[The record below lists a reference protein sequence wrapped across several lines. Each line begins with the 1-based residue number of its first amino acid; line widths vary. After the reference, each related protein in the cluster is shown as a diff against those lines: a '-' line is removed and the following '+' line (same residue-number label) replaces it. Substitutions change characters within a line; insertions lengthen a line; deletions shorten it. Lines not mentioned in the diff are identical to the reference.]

1 MQDIKRKNR
10 MKLKVNTNWLFLLL
24 ILGMGSAWSQPFSK
38 RQVQPKD
45 YALWST
51 LSDEKISEDGNWISY
66 RLNYQS
72 AKDTLFVQNTQTGK
86 KQYFPTAEKGLF
98 SPDSNWWLSQ
108 DPEKGMALL
117 NLKSGTLQWMQGV
130 VKYEFVGTGNYL
142 ALLKQEPEQE
152 QVLHIRNVL
161 TGKEHSISGIKEYSF
176 NAAGTILACVIPK
189 ENAVKLIRMNAAF
202 TTGTVVQQKGSRYK
216 DLTWNSKG
224 DALAFF
230 QELDQESGKLKNHKI
245 YYVKQLEHIPKLY
258 ILDPLLETDFLKDQN
273 IVIPFAREPLQISED
288 GKRIF
293 FNVASSVMPAQEND
307 MVQVWNTV
315 ASGEHHG
322 QQPDP
327 SHIPKLTA
335 WWPEQSKLLQIATND
350 LPNALLTDKQNY
362 ALTFNN
368 RAYEPQYESEAV
380 PDFYLTDLNTGKSG
394 LVVNK
399 QLRSSGTM
407 GSSPQGRYINYFKNK
422 KWWVYDSILEKNT
435 NITDVIPAPV
445 YNLEFDQPG
454 ATTPYGSPG
463 WTQDGK
469 LIVYDQ
475 YDIWIVTPD
484 GKNAKRLT
492 HGREQKIRFR
502 LYQNLNESDII
513 NTLSN
518 LPTHTFNLTKGT
530 VLEALGDDK
539 ASGYY
544 YLESNGRCKAMVY
557 KNARISTLR
566 KAKQGEKY
574 MYKEESFGSSP
585 QLKLWSNSMK
595 KEQVVLKT
603 NPQQEKF
610 CWGHS
615 ELISYTN
622 QKGQPLQGVLFYPA
636 GFQSEKKYPMIV
648 HLYERQSGMMHQYIN
663 PTQYNQDGFNPVN
676 YTFEGYLV
684 FYPDIAYEVGSP
696 GQSAVAG
703 VKAAVDAVMAKGIV
717 EYNHIGL
724 IGGSF
729 GGYETAFIISQ
740 TNRFAT
746 AVAGVACTDLVSSYL
761 SMQSSG
767 ERSQIWRYESAQLR
781 MGASL
786 FANYKGYIENSPIA
800 HASKINTPVLIWTGQ
815 QDPNVNWT
823 QSIELHL
830 ALQRLQK
837 PHTFLVY
844 PGQGHAIGKPESQI
858 DLDKRVKEWF
868 DTYLKEKPFTTN

>member
-1 MQDIKRKNR
+1 
-10 MKLKVNTNWLFLLL
+10 MKLKVNNNNNNNWLFLLL
-24 ILGMGSAWSQPFSK
+24 ILGIGSAWSQSFSK
-38 RQVQPKD
+38 RQVKPED
-45 YALWST
+45 YVLWST
-51 LSDEKISEDGNWISY
+51 LSDEKISEDGNWVSY

-86 KQYFPTAEKGLF
+86 KQYFPSAENGLF
-98 SPDSNWWLSQ
+98 SPDKNWWIAQ
-108 DPEKGMALL
+108 DPKNGMALL
-117 NLKSGTLQWMQGV
+117 NLKSGTLQWLQGV
-130 VKYEFVGTGNYL
+130 VKYEFVAAGNYL
-142 ALLKQEPEQE
+142 VLLKQEAQQE
-152 QVLHIRNVL
+152 PVLHIIHL
-161 TGKEHSISGIKEYSF
+161 KTGKEHTIPNITEYRF
-176 NAAGTILACVIPK
+176 NAAGTILACIIPK
-189 ENAVKLIRMNAAF
+189 ENAVKLVRMNSDF
-202 TTGTVVQQKGSRYK
+202 TTETVVQEKGSRYK

-230 QELDQESGKLKNHKI
+230 QEIEEENGKAKNHKI
-245 YYVKQLEHIPKLY
+245 YYVKQLERTPKLY
-258 ILDPLLETDFLKDQN
+258 VLDPLLETDFLKDQN

-307 MVQVWNTV
+307 TAQVWNTV
-315 ASGEHHG
+315 ASGVHHG

-327 SHIPKLTA
+327 THIPKLTA

-362 ALTFNN
+362 ALTFDN

-380 PDFYLTDLNTGKSG
+380 PDFYLTDFNTGKSS
-394 LVVNK
+394 LVVKK
-399 QLRSSGTM
+399 QLRSDGTM
-407 GSSPQGRYINYFKNK
+407 GSSPKGRYINYFKDK
-422 KWWVYDSILEKNT
+422 KWWVYDSILKKNT
-435 NITDVIPAPV
+435 NVTAVIPAPV
-445 YNLEFDQPG
+445 HNLEFDQPG

-492 HGREQKIRFR
+492 QGREQKIRFR
-502 LYQNLNESDII
+502 IYQNLNESDII

-518 LPTHTFNLTKGT
+518 LPTHTFNFTKGT
-530 VLEALGDDK
+530 VLEAFGDTK

-544 YLESNGRCKAMVY
+544 YLESNGDCKVMVY

-566 KAKQGEKY
+566 KATQSEKY
-574 MYKEESFGSSP
+574 MYKEESFESSP
-585 QLKLWSNSMK
+585 QLKLWSKTMK

-610 CWGHS
+610 SWGHS
-615 ELISYTN
+615 ELISYSN
-622 QKGQPLQGVLFYPA
+622 QKGQALQGVLFYPA
-636 GFQSEKKYPMIV
+636 GFQSGKKYPMIV
-648 HLYERQSGMMHQYIN
+648 HLYERQSGIMHHYIN
-663 PTQYNQDGFNPVN
+663 PTQYISDGFNPVN

-684 FYPDIAYEVGSP
+684 FYPDIAYEVGAP
-696 GQSAVAG
+696 GQSAVTG
-703 VKAAVDAVMAKGIV
+703 VQAAVDSVVAKGIV
-717 EYNHIGL
+717 ESNHIGL

-761 SMQSSG
+761 SMESSG
-767 ERSQIWRYESAQLR
+767 DRSHMWRYESAQLR
-781 MGASL
+781 MGTSL
-786 FANYKGYIENSPIA
+786 FDNYKGYIENSPIA

-844 PGQGHAIGKPESQI
+844 PGQGHAIGKPDSQI
-858 DLDKRVKEWF
+858 DLAKRVKEWF
-868 DTYLKEKPFTTN
+868 DHYLKEKPFTENRS